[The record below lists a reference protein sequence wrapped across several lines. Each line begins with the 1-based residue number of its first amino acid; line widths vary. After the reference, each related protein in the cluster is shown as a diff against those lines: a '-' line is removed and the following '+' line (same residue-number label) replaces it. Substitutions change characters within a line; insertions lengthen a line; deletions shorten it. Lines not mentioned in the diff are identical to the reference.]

1 MTTTEKSE
9 GVFPVVVAEV
19 NGIRC
24 RALVD
29 SGAGSSYVSA
39 KLIELLQV
47 KPTEIQTKTIET
59 LMSSKNAK
67 STI

>member
-1 MTTTEKSE
+1 MTTTEESE
-9 GVFPVVVAEV
+9 GVFPVVVVEV

-24 RALVD
+24 RALID

-47 KPTEIQTKTIET
+47 K
-59 LMSSKNAK
+59 
-67 STI
+67 